1 VALECC
7 LGSQSSDAVATEI
20 NNLVRRFLCTTSVLM
35 HLGKPSLPN
44 SSLQFSKALE
54 DISGLARLCFHYSHF
69 SEYSH
74 LLSTNLVTASAESR
88 TLTFHDSRG
97 ILIGPLV
104 QSVDELRVAV
114 ESERI
119 SLSTPESKTRLFD
132 IGALAER
139 EHEWFH
145 QLQTLLARN
154 QVLLHSA
161 DSQEPRSAGANSNYD
176 RIAEYYETDWLKRYY
191 SRSDTMSRRYAI
203 GSRSSATLTRK
214 GCRRCPTSR
223 RSVQLSGA
231 TFAQCGTF

>member
-1 VALECC
+1 
-7 LGSQSSDAVATEI
+7 
-20 NNLVRRFLCTTSVLM
+20 
-35 HLGKPSLPN
+35 LPN
-44 SSLQFSKALE
+44 SPLQFSKQALE

-176 RIAEYYETDWLKRYY
+176 RIAEHYETDWLKRYY
-191 SRSDTMSRRYAI
+191 SRSDTYVAAIRRHCALFKH
-203 GSRSSATLTRK
+203 RL
-214 GCRRCPTSR
+214 
-223 RSVQLSGA
+223 V
-231 TFAQCGTF
+231 